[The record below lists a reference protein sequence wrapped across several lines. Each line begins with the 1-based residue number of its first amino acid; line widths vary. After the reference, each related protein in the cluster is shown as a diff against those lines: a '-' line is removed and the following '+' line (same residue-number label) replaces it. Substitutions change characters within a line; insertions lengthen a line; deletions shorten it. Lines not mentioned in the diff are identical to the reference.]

1 MKRFSIRFRISFW
14 VFVITSFVIITIGI
28 LLVNNFKKKSEQDFK
43 QSSIIKADL
52 MSDNCVIPLAFYLDM
67 SSVEAKLEKFRIYHS
82 IRQCIVY
89 DNNGKA
95 VADYFQNDE
104 IAPYTGKIYQDT
116 LYFTKNHLHLFLP
129 IEHNRK
135 TFGTLYLCEETS
147 AMYKQVIR
155 FSYITLLIALLLI
168 LLFYFVTLNLQRTVS
183 EPLNK
188 LLEATENVSSARDYS
203 RRLEQ
208 GSNDEIGRL
217 YTGFN
222 RIMTHLELEETEK
235 QIIELEL
242 SSTLDELK
250 QSREEIIGLMHS
262 LSNEVEEK
270 NETLALLEETW
281 QRFELAIKGSSDG
294 LWDWKDMNIDQQWWS
309 PKLFQLLH
317 YTETTLKPC
326 RKSFQ
331 KIIHPADF
339 IIEEDAMRD
348 HLKNN
353 QPYDIRVRLQIK
365 EGNFRWFRI
374 RGQALW
380 DENNKPVRM
389 SGSMQDIDE
398 PQRLKQQ
405 MQSSIAEL
413 ETISSLA
420 VKINKS
426 SDTGQICDLLCE
438 ELYKLNPDSYIILSL
453 YDPQEKAIRIKS
465 EKGFD
470 RYRDE
475 ITRITGIDISTFKL
489 EIDQSVIRDVP
500 EVNMRRLV
508 RLDNGI
514 YDILGRKLSKT
525 VCKIFLRFLGVE
537 EVYHISF
544 GLNESASGGLTLLVT
559 SGNIPQHV
567 DVIETLMNYT
577 SSVISRVYLNHELV
591 NKSEQLDLAIES
603 AEIGM
608 WKWNIINNQSSFYD
622 HWLLMLDWEITDFIG
637 VKDIWDTLLHPD
649 DKANANRM
657 LDNYVKGEIDHY
669 KTEFRLK
676 TKSGG
681 WKWVQ
686 SQGKIVNWTDDGEP
700 QLMLGSHI
708 DIDDR
713 KQNEE
718 KLNLLNEDLEK
729 RVQERTQE
737 LEKTIHELEEFSYS
751 ISHDLKAPLRAIG
764 GFSEILR
771 EDHSNDLNEDAV
783 KLLDVIEANIR
794 MMGQLIEDLLYYVR
808 LSRIPLKVS
817 KLDMGLI
824 SWNAYNHL
832 QSGSKK
838 EDIDLTIADLKSAS
852 GDAAQIKL
860 LFTHLF
866 ENAIKYRHPDHKLD
880 LVVGLTERDG
890 EKYYY
895 VKDNGIGFNMDHAH
909 HIFKIFHRLHSTEL
923 YKGTG
928 VGLAIVKR
936 IVDKHGGKVFAES
949 ESGKGTTIYFKL

>member
-1 MKRFSIRFRISFW
+1 MKKFSLKFRISFW
-14 VFVITSFVIITIGI
+14 VFVITSLVIVTMG
-28 LLVNNFKKKSEQDFK
+28 LFLVNNYKNDSEEGFK

-67 SSVEAKLEKFRIYHS
+67 ASVEAKLEKFRIYHS

-95 VADYFQNDE
+95 VADYFQSDE
-104 IAPYTGKIYQDT
+104 IIPYTGKIYQDS
-116 LYFTKNHLHLFLP
+116 LFFVKDHLHLFLP
-129 IEHNRK
+129 IKHNWEIY
-135 TFGTLYLCEETS
+135 GTLYLCEDTS
-147 AMYKQVIR
+147 AMYKQVLR
-155 FSYITLLIALLLI
+155 FTYITLLIAILLI
-168 LLFYFVTLNLQRTVS
+168 LLFFFVTLNLQRTVS
-183 EPLNK
+183 EPLDK

-217 YTGFN
+217 YSGFN

-242 SSTLDELK
+242 SSTLEKLK

-262 LSNEVEEK
+262 LSNEVEAK
-270 NETLALLEETW
+270 NETLALLEETG

-331 KIIHPADF
+331 KIIHPTDLS
-339 IIEEDAMRD
+339 IEEDAMRD

-353 QPYDIRVRLQIK
+353 QPYDISVRLQIK

-389 SGSMQDIDE
+389 SGSMQDINE

-405 MQSSIAEL
+405 MQSSISEL
-413 ETISSLA
+413 ETISRLA
-420 VKINKS
+420 VEINKI
-426 SDTGQICDLLCE
+426 SDTGQICNLLSE

-465 EKGFD
+465 DKGFD
-470 RYRDE
+470 RFRDE
-475 ITRITGIDISTFKL
+475 IARITGIDISTFKL
-489 EIDQSVIRDVP
+489 EVDQSVIRDVP

-508 RLDNGI
+508 KLDNGI

-537 EVYHISF
+537 EVYHVSF
-544 GLNESASGGLTLLVT
+544 GLNENASGGLTLLVT

-567 DVIETLMNYT
+567 DIIETLMNYT
-577 SSVISRVYLNHELV
+577 SAVISKIYLNQELRS
-591 NKSEQLDLAIES
+591 KSDQLDLAIES
-603 AEIGM
+603 VEIGM
-608 WKWNIINNQSSFYD
+608 WKWNITNDHTTFND
-622 HWLLMLDWEITDFIG
+622 HWLSMLGWQMTDLKGYDNIWEA
-637 VKDIWDTLLHPD
+637 LLHPD
-649 DKANANRM
+649 DKEKTIRD
-657 LDNYVKGEIDHY
+657 LYDYVKNRPENY
-669 KTEFRLK
+669 KAEFRLK

-681 WKWVQ
+681 WKWIQ
-686 SQGKIVNWTDDGEP
+686 SQGKIVNWTDDGKP

-713 KQNEE
+713 KRNEE
-718 KLNLLNEDLEK
+718 KLNILNEDLEK
-729 RVQERTQE
+729 RVLERTHE

-771 EDHSNDLNEDAV
+771 EDHSQDLNEDAV

-880 LVVGLTERDG
+880 IVVGLTERDG

-949 ESGKGTTIYFKL
+949 KPEKGTTIYFKL